1 MGAFANRVQLATV
14 VVGLAAAGASQ
25 SPAATTGAP
34 ESAQQILDAQPPAVI
49 QQFESEGLVMLE
61 GASAE
66 GHVRALVRFEQP
78 RRRVIRLLSQTARH
92 HEFRPELK
100 SIESHGWDESGS
112 LETHRMRIMFMN
124 INYRLRNHFDWEGN
138 RIWWELDPDFDN
150 GLEVV
155 QGFWELFEIDDRN
168 TLGRFGTKVNVAASL
183 PSWVQDVV
191 TRKKVPAA
199 MKNVKRWVDTD
210 GKYRP

>member
-1 MGAFANRVQLATV
+1 
-14 VVGLAAAGASQ
+14 
-25 SPAATTGAP
+25 
-34 ESAQQILDAQPPAVI
+34 
-49 QQFESEGLVMLE
+49 
-61 GASAE
+61 
-66 GHVRALVRFEQP
+66 
-78 RRRVIRLLSQTARH
+78 
-92 HEFRPELK
+92 
-100 SIESHGWDESGS
+100 
-112 LETHRMRIMFMN
+112 MN

-168 TLGRFGTKVNVAASL
+168 TLGRFGTKVDVAASL

>member
-1 MGAFANRVQLATV
+1 MGAFAIRVHLATV
-14 VVGLAAAGASQ
+14 VVGLAAAAASQ
-25 SPAATTGAP
+25 SQPAATSAP
-34 ESAQQILDAQPPAVI
+34 ESAQQILDAQPSAVL

-61 GASAE
+61 GASAG

-138 RIWWELDPDFDN
+138 RIWWELDPEFDN
-150 GLEVV
+150 DLEVV
-155 QGFWELFEIDDRN
+155 RGFWELFEIDERN
-168 TLGRFGTKVNVAASL
+168 TLGRFGTKVNVQAAL
-183 PSWVQDVV
+183 PSWIQDAV
-191 TRKKVPAA
+191 TRKKIPAT
-199 MKNVKRWVDTD
+199 MENVKRWVDTD